1 MENQEVFYTIY
12 RTPFILIILY
22 IITVK
27 LFFFSLYNVF
37 LTIEYISIFINKNIF
52 LLYQDYRIQSF
63 TLGYLY
69 KCI

>member
-52 LLYQDYRIQSF
+52 LLY
-63 TLGYLY
+63 
-69 KCI
+69 